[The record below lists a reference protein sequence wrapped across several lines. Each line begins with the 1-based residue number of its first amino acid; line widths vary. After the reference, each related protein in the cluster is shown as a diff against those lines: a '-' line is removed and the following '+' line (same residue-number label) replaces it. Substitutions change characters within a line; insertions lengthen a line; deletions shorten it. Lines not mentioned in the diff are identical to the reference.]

1 MSILEDLNL
10 KFISNDII
18 KEVKELLS
26 DISQDKDRIK
36 IKNSYYALMEEL
48 TGLYNKSINNA
59 FRDFVASSV
68 ISQEDLEKT
77 LAKEQVIQKEIFDL
91 VYFLQTKIYSLV
103 LK

>member
-1 MSILEDLNL
+1 MSIREDLNL

-48 TGLYNKSINNA
+48 TGLYNKSINHA

>member
-1 MSILEDLNL
+1 MSIREDLNL

-48 TGLYNKSINNA
+48 TGIYNKSINHA

-77 LAKEQVIQKEIFDL
+77 LAKEQVVQKEIFDL

>member
-1 MSILEDLNL
+1 MDLREELDL
-10 KFISNDII
+10 KFLPKDII
-18 KEVKELLS
+18 EEVKELLS

-48 TGLYNKSINNA
+48 TGLYNKSINHA

-68 ISQEDLEKT
+68 LSKEHLEKT
-77 LAKEQVIQKEIFDL
+77 LVKEQVVQKEIHYL
-91 VYFLQTKIYSLV
+91 ISFLQTRMYSLV

>member
-1 MSILEDLNL
+1 MSIREDLNL

-36 IKNSYYALMEEL
+36 IKNSYYTLIEEL

-68 ISQEDLEKT
+68 ISQEDL
-77 LAKEQVIQKEIFDL
+77 
-91 VYFLQTKIYSLV
+91 
-103 LK
+103 

>member
-1 MSILEDLNL
+1 MSIREDLNL

>member
-1 MSILEDLNL
+1 MSIREDLNL

-26 DISQDKDRIK
+26 DISQDKDRTK

>member
-1 MSILEDLNL
+1 MSIREDLNL

-48 TGLYNKSINNA
+48 TGLYNKSINHA

-77 LAKEQVIQKEIFDL
+77 LAKEQVVQKEIFDL

>member
-1 MSILEDLNL
+1 MSIREDLNL

-48 TGLYNKSINNA
+48 TGLYNKSINHA

-68 ISQEDLEKT
+68 ISQEDLETT
-77 LAKEQVIQKEIFDL
+77 LAKEQVVQKEIFDL